1 LNKMD
6 YEKLLER
13 AQPKI
18 PKKIKSK
25 ERFEI
30 PKVKGHIEGT
40 KTIVTNFIQIAST
53 LHRYP
58 QHILKYLLRELA
70 APGSIDGQ
78 RLILG
83 KKINSAIIN
92 EKIEKYANE
101 FVICKDCKKPDTEM
115 VKEGRVLL
123 LKCQACGAKHP
134 IMSKI

>member
-1 LNKMD
+1 MD

-13 AQPKI
+13 AQSKI
-18 PKKIKSK
+18 PKKIQSK

-40 KTIVTNFIQIAST
+40 KTIITNFIPITST
-53 LHRYP
+53 LHRDP
-58 QHILKYLLRELA
+58 QHLLKYLLRELA
-70 APGSIDGQ
+70 APGNIDGQ

>member
-1 LNKMD
+1 MD

>member
-1 LNKMD
+1 MD

-101 FVICKDCKKPDTEM
+101 FVICKDCKKPDSQLL
-115 VKEGRVLL
+115 KEGRVLM
-123 LKCQACGAKHP
+123 LKCMACGAKHP